1 MTIEEWVKDFKSY
14 VNALDMPRD
23 DYNGIIEYIDDAIDL
38 LKEQE
43 AVEPKLVG
51 ENTWMCSECGALL
64 GWEEFSQFGLEL
76 IKYKYCPECG
86 RHLKWK

>member
-1 MTIEEWVKDFKSY
+1 MLRE
-14 VNALDMPRD
+14 ALDM
-23 DYNGIIEYIDDAIDL
+23 AISL

-43 AVEPKLVG
+43 AVEPKFVDV
-51 ENTWMCSECGALL
+51 NTWMCSECGALL

-86 RHLKWK
+86 KAVKWDDNTDS

>member
-1 MTIEEWVKDFKSY
+1 MRK
-14 VNALDMPRD
+14 D
-23 DYNGIIEYIDDAIDL
+23 DYNGIMEYIDDAISI

-43 AVEPKLVG
+43 PVEPKLVDV
-51 ENTWMCSECGALL
+51 NTWMCSECGALL

-86 RHLKWK
+86 HEVKWVD